1 MIMSIR
7 KNMLAIYAVVGSGFI
22 GGYSNK
28 GIVYGIGI
36 GLQYNFI
43 NF

>member
-22 GGYSNK
+22 GGLL
-28 GIVYGIGI
+28 GIVSPMIVHAQPI
-36 GLQYNFI
+36 SEI
-43 NF
+43 K